1 MMSSLRAEIKKTL
14 ILSAPEC
21 RAQDLRVREETAT
34 QPER

>member
-1 MMSSLRAEIKKTL
+1 MSSLRAEIKRL
-14 ILSAPEC
+14 LFCPRPEC